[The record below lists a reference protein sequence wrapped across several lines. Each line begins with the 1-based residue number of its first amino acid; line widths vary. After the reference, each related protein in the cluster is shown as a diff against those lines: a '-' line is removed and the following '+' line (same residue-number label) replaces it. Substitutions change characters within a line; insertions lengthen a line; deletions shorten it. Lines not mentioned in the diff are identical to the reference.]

1 MYNNQ
6 HVNSTTTRKMQHVN
20 STTTRKMQHVN
31 SATTRKMQHSS
42 KQMPLI
48 KPEVTCMYYH

>member
-1 MYNNQ
+1 MYNN
-6 HVNSTTTRKMQHVN
+6 QHVN